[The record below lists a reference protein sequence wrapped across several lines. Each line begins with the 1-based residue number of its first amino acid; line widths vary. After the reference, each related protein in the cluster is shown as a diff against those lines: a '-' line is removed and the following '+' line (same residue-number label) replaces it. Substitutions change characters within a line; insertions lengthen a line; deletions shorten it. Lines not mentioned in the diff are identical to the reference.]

1 MAGNPTLRAVILFWA
16 TSQVI
21 TAALATALTYYV
33 TRDRGLPADVL
44 GIILSAFGVGSL
56 IGSLAAGRRPPE
68 ASAAPCSSAPS

>member
-1 MAGNPTLRAVILFWA
+1 VAAHPTLRAAVLFWA
-16 TSQVI
+16 SSQVV

-56 IGSLAAGRRPPE
+56 LGSLAAGRRAPV
-68 ASAAPCSSAPS
+68 AVAAPCSSAPW